1 MKSISIKKSL
11 FIVAFG
17 IIAGTFLVFTSCV
30 KQKFDVPPINIPNP
44 GLVANKTID
53 SLKLQFLPDTIGM
66 MTIKTDII
74 IQGIIAGNDESGNIY
89 KALYL
94 QDTTG
99 GISIALNLT
108 GLYSAY
114 PVGQKVFIKCKGLY
128 LGLYG
133 GAFEIGYPYSGKIGQ
148 IPSTMIPAHLFASG
162 LPGTPPQPVNI
173 DASNMPSS
181 AVLSKLTCSLVA
193 FNNVKFPQA
202 GLPFVD
208 PLDTYTSTS
217 RDMAD
222 STGKLVSPN
231 TIVYTSKYANFK
243 GTLLPHGIGTLQGI
257 LTVYNGKYEM
267 LVRDSLDIVGFHG
280 TKK

>member
-1 MKSISIKKSL
+1 MKSISIKKTL

-17 IIAGTFLVFTSCV
+17 IIASTFLVLTGCV
-30 KQKFDVPPINIPNP
+30 KQTFDVPPIYVPSA

-66 MTIKTDII
+66 QTIKTDII

-94 QDTTG
+94 QDNTG
-99 GISIALNLT
+99 GISIAINLT
-108 GLYSAY
+108 GLYAAY
-114 PVGQKVFIKCKGLY
+114 PIGQKVFIKCKGLF

-133 GAFEIGYPYSGKIGQ
+133 GAFEIGYPYNGKIGQ
-148 IPSTMIPAHLFASG
+148 IPSTMIAGHLFADG
-162 LPGTPPQPVNI
+162 LPGTPPEPVNI

-181 AVLSKLTCSLVA
+181 AILSKLTCSLVA
-193 FNNVKFPQA
+193 INNMKFKQA

-217 RDMAD
+217 RDITD
-222 STGKLVSPN
+222 STGALISPN

-243 GTLLPHGIGTLQGI
+243 GTIMPHGIGTLQGI